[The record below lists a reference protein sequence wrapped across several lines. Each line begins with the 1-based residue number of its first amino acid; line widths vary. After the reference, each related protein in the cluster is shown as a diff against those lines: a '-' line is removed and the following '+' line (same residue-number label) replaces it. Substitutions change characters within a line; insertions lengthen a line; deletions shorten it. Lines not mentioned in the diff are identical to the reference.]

1 MTNETTMQSPID
13 HAMARVKEAYDTTL
27 ESANAALSANP
38 FDLDAYNSALND
50 LDKTEKEYAKLAACA
65 LYDECAE
72 KENPIIEV
80 IKAYTYTTIG
90 HVEVRDP
97 DDKRRVIMVESTE
110 KKRQIDLLQFCTRA
124 KLPKRWAYTV
134 SKFNQL
140 MCMRTAKLIGAD
152 CKKIATTYYLREVAE
167 SIDMGKTPTSTT
179 QVCKALQKVIDEILP
194 NDNGDGKPIYKVNN
208 YDVCYLDMLYGKKST
223 KELITI
229 SVSKDTFLRR
239 VLVDIAYRLITGGKY
254 GVDGYKVKK

>member
-1 MTNETTMQSPID
+1 
-13 HAMARVKEAYDTTL
+13 
-27 ESANAALSANP
+27 
-38 FDLDAYNSALND
+38 
-50 LDKTEKEYAKLAACA
+50 
-65 LYDECAE
+65 
-72 KENPIIEV
+72 
-80 IKAYTYTTIG
+80 
-90 HVEVRDP
+90 
-97 DDKRRVIMVESTE
+97 
-110 KKRQIDLLQFCTRA
+110 
-124 KLPKRWAYTV
+124 
-134 SKFNQL
+134 
-140 MCMRTAKLIGAD
+140 MRTAKLIGGD

-179 QVCKALQKVIDEILP
+179 QVCKAWQKGIAAILP